1 MSFAPNPVTNPPK
14 NHSRQRVCLI
24 QKYSE
29 PALETDK
36 RLQNHGK
43 IRNVRIQGLA
53 SPTRQTTT
61 PRFHL
66 SLHRL
71 SPTRTKTLQRTIRIR
86 RTQHIPHVLT
96 N

>member
-1 MSFAPNPVTNPPK
+1 
-14 NHSRQRVCLI
+14 
-24 QKYSE
+24 
-29 PALETDK
+29 LETDK

-61 PRFHL
+61 PHFHL
-66 SLHRL
+66 SLHGL